1 MMQRPQMQR
10 GNTLISMEDLQR
22 RSQMPQLRSTVSH
35 GQLLNMDD
43 EPIPGT
49 NVRARPQMGRTGS
62 GLPQS
67 RSVFGVDQVWE
78 RELAKLQ
85 QIEAMEKAEDEENQ
99 KIEAEKRK
107 REEEKAAKK
116 AGKKGK
122 GKDTL
127 NVYTV
132 ANDDMALLPEEQIP
146 IRRASAVPPLLPAVN
161 PFPMPAKVADSSS
174 ESDSDCEPNP
184 RKTQSRM
191 QRSASRQ
198 DWLSD
203 DERQAVP
210 RPRPRQVSQRL
221 ADGLRMD
228 NSDDEDL
235 PLTTALAKAKAKQ
248 QAEDSEEDKPLAA
261 VLNKAISTFDFGGTV
276 LADIGKPQE
285 KSRTPKADDSDDDD
299 KPLGLQH
306 AGTRQTMFAR
316 TGDGELDDEQPLG
329 MRFSAAPSQIF
340 MQQQQQQQQQMM
352 MQQQMMAAAQ
362 MHGSMF
368 NPMFMAGMNGMG
380 GGMHG
385 IGMGMGF
392 PNTSMMQMP
401 PMPVADPGLVP
412 EAAKLGR
419 VDRWRRD
426 VGGTGDS

>member
-1 MMQRPQMQR
+1 MMQRPQIQR
-10 GNTLISMEDLQR
+10 GDTLISMEDLQR

-49 NVRARPQMGRTGS
+49 NVRARPQMGRAVS

-85 QIEAMEKAEDEENQ
+85 QIEAMEKAEDEERQ
-99 KIEAEKRK
+99 KFEAEKRK
-107 REEEKAAKK
+107 KEEEKAAKK
-116 AGKKGK
+116 ASKKGK
-122 GKDTL
+122 SKDTL

-132 ANDDMALLPEEQIP
+132 ADEGMALLPEEQIP
-146 IRRASAVPPLLPAVN
+146 IRQTSAAPLLPAVN
-161 PFPMPAKVADSSS
+161 PFPMPDKVDYSSES

-184 RKTQSRM
+184 RKMQGRM

-203 DERQAVP
+203 DE
-210 RPRPRQVSQRL
+210 
-221 ADGLRMD
+221 
-228 NSDDEDL
+228 DL
-235 PLTTALAKAKAKQ
+235 PLTTALARAKAKQ

-316 TGDGELDDEQPLG
+316 AGDGELDDEQPLG

-340 MQQQQQQQQQMM
+340 MQQQQQQQQMM
-352 MQQQMMAAAQ
+352 MQQHMMAAAQ
-362 MHGSMF
+362 MSGSMF

-380 GGMHG
+380 SGMHG
-385 IGMGMGF
+385 MGMGMGF
-392 PNTSMMQMP
+392 PNTGMMQMS
-401 PMPVADPGLVP
+401 PMPMADPGLAP
-412 EAAKLGR
+412 DAAKLGR

-426 VGGTGDS
+426 VGGMADG